1 MEPCPCAM
9 HLHSIHRCNLI
20 SPHVSQPS
28 LNQKFMSFLT
38 VDADAVRMNMCGHVE
53 EIIGHQIA
61 VEITQAILI
70 PKLYSYKVSLES
82 NRHFVQLA
90 VTSSSG
96 SRKLHYYSARDICV
110 GAVTVS
116 DSIVGDISL
125 ACGFSRAY
133 ISRHIEQ
140 NIVRYQQIVFY
151 TST

>member
-1 MEPCPCAM
+1 
-9 HLHSIHRCNLI
+9 
-20 SPHVSQPS
+20 
-28 LNQKFMSFLT
+28 
-38 VDADAVRMNMCGHVE
+38 MCGHVE

-140 NIVRYQQIVFY
+140 NITRARGDGNLQQVLRTDAARLISSIS
-151 TST
+151 TSPSDQCASSEHM